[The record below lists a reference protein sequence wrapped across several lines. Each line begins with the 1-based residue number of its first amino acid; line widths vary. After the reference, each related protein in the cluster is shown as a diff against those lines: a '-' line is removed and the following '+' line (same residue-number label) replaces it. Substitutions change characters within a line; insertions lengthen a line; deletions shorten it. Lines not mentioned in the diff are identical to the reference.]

1 VTVAPAVLPGPDAT
15 TPDPESPLHSGTVTV
30 AGSAPTFADLGV
42 PAALVSV
49 LVRQDITDPTPVQ
62 ALVIPDALAGRD
74 VLGRARTG
82 TGKTLAFGLP
92 LLARL
97 VGGRRRPHAPRGLI
111 VLPTRELAN
120 QVRAALEPLA
130 HSLGLKVVTVY
141 GGTPYDRQVKRLRQ
155 GIDLVVATPGRLDDL
170 IRRGACRLDAV
181 EMVVLDE
188 ADHLCDLGF
197 YPAVDAL
204 LAQTPSGGQRM
215 LLSATL
221 DGDVDRLVRKHLSNA
236 VRHDLHP
243 GADAPVHVDHHV
255 LVTSHTTRPQTAAA
269 LLKANPRSMVFTR
282 TRDGA
287 TELARSL
294 TDAGV
299 PAVDLH
305 GNLSQ
310 RLRERN
316 LRQFSSGRADV
327 VVATDVAARGIHVD
341 GVDLVVHYD
350 VPDEAKSFLHR
361 SGRTA
366 RAGRIGTVVTMT
378 TPRMVDRVV
387 SMQKSAGVQAR
398 HHDERT
404 APRPMTVEALSE
416 SGTKA
421 PAASGRRSPS
431 GSGARPSRRSGGGG
445 RPGSSAGRYRG
456 TRTQRWS

>member
-1 VTVAPAVLPGPDAT
+1 
-15 TPDPESPLHSGTVTV
+15 
-30 AGSAPTFADLGV
+30 
-42 PAALVSV
+42 
-49 LVRQDITDPTPVQ
+49 
-62 ALVIPDALAGRD
+62 
-74 VLGRARTG
+74 
-82 TGKTLAFGLP
+82 
-92 LLARL
+92 
-97 VGGRRRPHAPRGLI
+97 
-111 VLPTRELAN
+111 
-120 QVRAALEPLA
+120 
-130 HSLGLKVVTVY
+130 
-141 GGTPYDRQVKRLRQ
+141 
-155 GIDLVVATPGRLDDL
+155 
-170 IRRGACRLDAV
+170 
-181 EMVVLDE
+181 
-188 ADHLCDLGF
+188 
-197 YPAVDAL
+197 
-204 LAQTPSGGQRM
+204 
-215 LLSATL
+215 
-221 DGDVDRLVRKHLSNA
+221 
-236 VRHDLHP
+236 
-243 GADAPVHVDHHV
+243 V